1 MENNNFLHE
10 QAYMKAEKRVK
21 EIKGFYIQ
29 FFLYC
34 VTTPLL
40 IAINLMFSPGFYWF
54 WFPTIGWAIAVFFHW
69 MAVFGFNKIGFSKD
83 WEEKRIKELMEEYKY
98 EK

>member
-1 MENNNFLHE
+1 
-10 QAYMKAEKRVK
+10 
-21 EIKGFYIQ
+21 
-29 FFLYC
+29 
-34 VTTPLL
+34 
-40 IAINLMFSPGFYWF
+40 MFSHGFYWF

-98 EK
+98 DK

>member
-1 MENNNFLHE
+1 
-10 QAYMKAEKRVK
+10 
-21 EIKGFYIQ
+21 
-29 FFLYC
+29 
-34 VTTPLL
+34 
-40 IAINLMFSPGFYWF
+40 MFSHGFYWF